1 MSNSTYNSNY
11 EFNLMSKLTHN
22 KLLVQFNG
30 QISSQFSNLISKLVT
45 HKHFFAA
52 YSNELISTVIQLMS
66 KLTHNKLLVM

>member
-45 HKHFFAA
+45 HKDFFAV
-52 YSNELISTVIQLMS
+52 YLNELINS
-66 KLTHNKLLVM
+66 LLAQMYS